1 MGRRP
6 TPRAALAAVSGTL
19 HRGRGLA
26 SPAALLLLLAI
37 LLSAFFVALGQR
49 SSTTARAAV
58 APPGQGFTVTAGDL
72 HFILHQIQISE
83 HHAATATAGNPCGTL
98 VGSGPDQ
105 IPDRLTSYGLR
116 TVDGSCNNLFPG
128 RERFTAADQPFPRL
142 TTANFRDAEDITPAF
157 PVGPP
162 GPTSYKQKLAG
173 NVVIDS
179 QPRLI
184 SNLI

>member
-37 LLSAFFVALGQR
+37 LLSAFFVVLGQR

-58 APPGQGFTVTAGDL
+58 APPGQCFTVTAGDL

-116 TVDGSCNNLFPG
+116 TADGACNNLFPG
-128 RERFTAADQPFPRL
+128 RERFAAADELFPRL
-142 TTANFRDAEDITPAF
+142 ATPSFRDAEGVAADALGT
-157 PVGPP
+157 G
-162 GPTSYKQKLAG
+162 
-173 NVVIDS
+173 
-179 QPRLI
+179 
-184 SNLI
+184 